1 MGTFGM
7 DDWQALVADERV
19 LVTRDILRYN
29 DMDDNGHL
37 NNSVFTVLCESGR
50 VDYFRKRVTPH
61 LPGNTFFVIARIAI
75 DFKAEA
81 FYPGEALTAT
91 WLEHMGRSSLRVRQ
105 KIISGETLVAEA
117 EGICVVM
124 DKATR
129 KPFAIPDTTRAA
141 LEPLLRED

>member
-1 MGTFGM
+1 MSTFGM

-37 NNSVFTVLCESGR
+37 NNSVFSVLCESGR

-61 LPGNTFFVIARIAI
+61 LPDGTFFVVARIAI

-91 WLEHMGRSSLRVRQ
+91 WLEHLGRSSLRVRQ
-105 KIISGETLVAEA
+105 KIMSADKLVAEA
-117 EGICVVM
+117 EGVCVVM
-124 DKATR
+124 EKAAR
-129 KPFAIPDTTRAA
+129 KPFPIPDETRAA
-141 LEPLLRED
+141 LEPLLRAG

>member
-1 MGTFGM
+1 MSTFGM
-7 DDWQALVADERV
+7 EDWQALIADERV

-50 VDYFRKRVTPH
+50 VHYFRKRVAPH
-61 LPGNTFFVIARIAI
+61 LPDHTFFVIARIAI

-81 FYPGEALTAT
+81 FYPGEALTGT
-91 WLEHMGRSSLRVRQ
+91 WLEHLGRSSLRVRQ
-105 KIISGETLVAEA
+105 KIMSADKLVAEA

-124 DKATR
+124 DQATR
-129 KPFAIPDTTRAA
+129 KPFPIPDTTRAA
-141 LEPLLRED
+141 LEPLLHAP

>member
-1 MGTFGM
+1 MNTFGM
-7 DDWQALVADERV
+7 EDWRALIADERV

-50 VDYFRKRVTPH
+50 VAYFRKRVTPH
-61 LPGNTFFVIARIAI
+61 LPDNTFFVIARIAI

-91 WLEHMGRSSLRVRQ
+91 WLEHLGRSSLRVRQ
-105 KIISGETLVAEA
+105 KIMSADKLVAEA

-124 DKATR
+124 DQATR
-129 KPFAIPDTTRAA
+129 KPFPIPDTTRAA
-141 LEPLLRED
+141 LEPLLRAP

>member
-1 MGTFGM
+1 MSTFGM
-7 DDWQALVADERV
+7 EDWQALIADERV

-50 VDYFRKRVTPH
+50 VHYFRARVTPH
-61 LPGNTFFVIARIAI
+61 LPDHTFFVIARIAI

-91 WLEHMGRSSLRVRQ
+91 WLEHLGRSSLRVRQ
-105 KIISGETLVAEA
+105 KIISADKLVAEA
-117 EGICVVM
+117 EGVCVVM
-124 DKATR
+124 DQATR
-129 KPFAIPDTTRAA
+129 RPFPIPDATRAA
-141 LEPLLRED
+141 LEPLLHAP